1 MWFHIARSG
10 SLQGDRRKFS
20 LLSCGDAGMPE
31 PVILSCQFWALKKSP
46 FAWCVGNGYSTPLKN
61 KMGIFPCE
69 LARRSSF
76 CNFISVIYSVVIKLI
91 GGARIPEVCQ
101 RMLCSQFQCRIN
113 WWEEKPHSKLVLGG
127 VWGWGDE
134 VGEQHWDIACPGA
147 AWTWGSNGPGGP
159 VLVGLSQRPSK
170 WETMHFLLTDGS
182 KWSCGVWNES
192 TEIIQKYMS
201 IIFGLYN

>member
-1 MWFHIARSG
+1 
-10 SLQGDRRKFS
+10 
-20 LLSCGDAGMPE
+20 MPE

-147 AWTWGSNGPGGP
+147 AGTWGANGPGGP
-159 VLVGLSQRPSK
+159 VPETKQMGNYAFPPYW
-170 WETMHFLLTDGS
+170 WEQMELWCLDWEH
-182 KWSCGVWNES
+182 WNHPEVY
-192 TEIIQKYMS
+192 EYYFWFI
-201 IIFGLYN
+201 